1 MISGREI
8 WVLINP
14 GCGELDPV
22 SLGMIEEGK
31 KLTSAGDKLV
41 VATLGNNLE
50 GIWKYL
56 EGCGASEAYIVDHP
70 LLENYS
76 SEGFTLALREIFKG
90 RKPWLFLLADDAV
103 GEDLAPGIAI
113 DLGTS
118 LVPHCVK
125 VEPDINGD
133 LIFSSPVYEGA
144 FYNNIKFRKDM
155 PQVATISTKV
165 LDKVTVKSANKTR
178 IITVHPEL
186 NPKDIRTKTLGVI
199 PPEPGTVDIA
209 EADVVVA
216 IGRGAMEK
224 ALVISA
230 RELAIILGGSL
241 GATRPVIDEKIVPPD
256 RLVGRTGKTV
266 APDVYIALGISGSM
280 HHIAG
285 ITESKKILSINTD
298 ASAPI
303 TKYSDENFVVPLQEV
318 LPELVRRLKELKD
331 VKGE

>member
-8 WVLINP
+8 WVLVNP
-14 GCGELDPV
+14 GCGELDAV

-31 KLTSAGDKLV
+31 KLTATDDKLV
-41 VATLGNNLE
+41 VVALGNSLE
-50 GIWKYL
+50 VIGKYL
-56 EGCGASEAYIVDHP
+56 EGCGADEACIVEHP
-70 LLENYS
+70 LLAQYTTD
-76 SEGFTLALREIFKG
+76 GFTLALREILKG
-90 RKPWLFLLADDAV
+90 SKPWLFLLADDAV
-103 GEDLAPGIAI
+103 GGDLAPRIAV

-118 LVPHCVK
+118 LIPHCVK
-125 VEPDINGD
+125 IESDANGD

-144 FYNNIKFRKDM
+144 FFRNVKFRKGL
-155 PQVATISTKV
+155 PQVATINTKV
-165 LDKVTVKSANKTR
+165 LDKVTLKSEKKTR
-178 IITVHPEL
+178 IITLHPDL
-186 NPKDIRTKTLGVI
+186 QQKDIRTKMMGFI

-216 IGRGAMEK
+216 IGRGAIDK
-224 ALVISA
+224 DLVISA

-241 GATRPVIDEKIVPPD
+241 GATRPVIDEKVVPPD

-266 APDVYIALGISGSM
+266 KPEVYIALGISGSM

-298 ASAPI
+298 SNAPI
-303 TKYSDENFVVPLQEV
+303 IKYSDENFVVPLQEV